1 VCGCRSSGS
10 PGEYCDAALRELFQG
25 AAGDLDSGYS
35 LQGDSVYTFT
45 GLGEVQAH
53 QEAVPLVKHDEMEEA
68 LHERCLTL
76 PRGRRNQIRPTATLC
91 RSTADEFC

>member
-1 VCGCRSSGS
+1 MAQQREVSGF
-10 PGEYCDAALRELFQG
+10 YNAALRELFQ
-25 AAGDLDSGYS
+25 AAADDLDSGYS
-35 LQGDSVYTFT
+35 LQGDSGYPLT

-68 LHERCLTL
+68 LVERCLTL
-76 PRGRRNQIRPTATLC
+76 PRGPGTRSAPTATLC